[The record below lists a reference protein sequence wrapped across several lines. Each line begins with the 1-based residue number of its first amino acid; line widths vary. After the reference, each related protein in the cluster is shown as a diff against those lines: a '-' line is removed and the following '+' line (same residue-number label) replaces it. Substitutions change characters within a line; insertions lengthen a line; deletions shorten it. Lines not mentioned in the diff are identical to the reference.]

1 MLTMAQR
8 RRRAKMLKTGVAVAV
23 LAIVLTPRLD
33 DFKIPDIGF
42 PLIGTAIA
50 APLE

>member
-8 RRRAKMLKTGVAVAV
+8 RRRARVLKTGVAVAV
-23 LAIVLTPRLD
+23 FAIVLTPKID
-33 DFKIPDIGF
+33 DFKMPDIGF